1 MLFKQWVSE
10 EGGRLRNKRNLGI
23 VVDYQSNK
31 KIEFG
36 NDYKW
41 ATLKQIKELILEN
54 AMVNPHLR
62 TLVSFI

>member
-1 MLFKQWVSE
+1 M
-10 EGGRLRNKRNLGI
+10 I
-23 VVDYQSNK
+23 DYQSNK
-31 KIEFG
+31 EIEFG

-41 ATLKQIKELILEN
+41 VNFKQIKELILEN